1 VLKTHTMSP
10 LTLLLVAMAYALFGE
25 ATATDSVVKVNCCML
40 LSRLHYFV
48 AFETDTQAPTCDP
61 STCNHSRLLQLFQKE
76 TNTHVSTDI
85 SSPDIQFTMKSI
97 DDEMFA
103 DIMVWAFIG
112 RHYTAN
118 MEGDHTHFVFNPATQ
133 IMAAKTPKCEFQ
145 KPVYTILLFISIM
158 LLIFSLV
165 LQNLK
170 HIEQDREKTAI
181 MPTESRNAPSL
192 LDFAPRRK
200 LVGGQFYATPPF
212 AI

>member
-1 VLKTHTMSP
+1 MTLSHT
-10 LTLLLVAMAYALFGE
+10 
-25 ATATDSVVKVNCCML
+25 ATAADTVVKVSCCVL

-48 AFETDTQAPTCDP
+48 AFETDTKAPTCDQ
-61 STCNHSRLLQLFQKE
+61 STCNHSKLLQLFQKE
-76 TNTHVSTDI
+76 TNTQVTTDI
-85 SSPDIQFTMKSI
+85 SSPEIQFTMKSNN
-97 DDEMFA
+97 DEKFA

-118 MEGDHTHFVFNPATQ
+118 MEGEHTHFVFNPATQ

-181 MPTESRNAPSL
+181 IPTELRNGPSL
-192 LDFAPRRK
+192 LAFAPRRK